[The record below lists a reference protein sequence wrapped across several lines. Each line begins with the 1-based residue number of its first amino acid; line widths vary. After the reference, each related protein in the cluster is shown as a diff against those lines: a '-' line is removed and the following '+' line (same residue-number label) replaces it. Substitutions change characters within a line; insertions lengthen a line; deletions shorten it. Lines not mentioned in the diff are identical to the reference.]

1 MPNGTESNSAIILP
15 VILVTGG
22 TGFIG
27 RALVE
32 ELSKLNQPVRLLI
45 RPSQKSPTLPRGVPV
60 EVAVCSLNDD
70 RGLRAAMRGVKT
82 IFHLAGAE
90 RQGSLAD
97 LNEVDVQGTENI
109 IRNAKK
115 AGNTRLV
122 FLSHLGADKSSA
134 YPVMKAKGIA
144 EHCLL
149 ESGLPYSIIRSG
161 VVFGPGDQ
169 FTISLLAVSRLLPNF
184 FLLPGDGLSL
194 LQPIW
199 IKDLVN
205 CLILV
210 LQDEQF
216 TNQRI
221 SIGGIEQLT
230 FRTIIQTIFRQVR
243 RKTILIPFSHVVLH
257 WLTLNIEQSMRKF
270 PISLYWLDYLAA
282 NHTCPLNSVTRQF
295 GIIPTRFD
303 HSLDYLQ
310 K

>member
-115 AGNTRLV
+115 AGNTRL
-122 FLSHLGADKSSA
+122 
-134 YPVMKAKGIA
+134 GI
-144 EHCLL
+144 LK
-149 ESGLPYSIIRSG
+149 P
-161 VVFGPGDQ
+161 
-169 FTISLLAVSRLLPNF
+169 
-184 FLLPGDGLSL
+184 
-194 LQPIW
+194 
-199 IKDLVN
+199 
-205 CLILV
+205 
-210 LQDEQF
+210 
-216 TNQRI
+216 
-221 SIGGIEQLT
+221 
-230 FRTIIQTIFRQVR
+230 FRCR
-243 RKTILIPFSHVVLH
+243 
-257 WLTLNIEQSMRKF
+257 
-270 PISLYWLDYLAA
+270 
-282 NHTCPLNSVTRQF
+282 
-295 GIIPTRFD
+295 
-303 HSLDYLQ
+303 
-310 K
+310 